1 MNKFFLAFLCCSLIL
16 VRSDVCPSS
25 SSRIISYYIA
35 SDLEDWVRGPS
46 TPNGGKA
53 VAAVGNSGWSA
64 NIPGA
69 IWIWDS
75 EPVSNPAI
83 DQTVYYVKEFFVPGV
98 PLSAT
103 FTVNGDNQI
112 WTYLNG
118 ASFGCD
124 NLNGSWWSGSEKT
137 CNALSYVKY
146 GLNVLNITVTNIGNA
161 GQVSG
166 TGVNPAGAL
175 YKLSL
180 TVRIDN

>member
-1 MNKFFLAFLCCSLIL
+1 MFLSFVFYSGLFLANSQ
-16 VRSDVCPSS
+16 VCPTST
-25 SSRIISYYIA
+25 SRIISYYIA
-35 SDLEDWVRGPS
+35 SDLEDWVTGPS
-46 TPNGGKA
+46 KPNGGKA
-53 VAAVGNSGWSA
+53 VLALGNSGWSA

-75 EPVSNPAI
+75 EPVSNPSI

-98 PLSAT
+98 ALSAS
-103 FTVNGDNQI
+103 FTVSGDNRI

-118 ASFGCD
+118 ESFGCD
-124 NLNGSWWSGSEKT
+124 NTSGSWWAGSEKT
-137 CNALSYVKY
+137 CNALSKIKY
-146 GLNVLNITVTNIGNA
+146 GLNVLNITVTNEGNS
-161 GQVSG
+161 GQTPG